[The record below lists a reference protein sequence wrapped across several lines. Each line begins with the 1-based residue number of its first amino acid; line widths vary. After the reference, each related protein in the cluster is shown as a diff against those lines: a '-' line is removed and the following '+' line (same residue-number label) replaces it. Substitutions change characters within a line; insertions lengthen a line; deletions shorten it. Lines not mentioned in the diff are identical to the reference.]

1 MRNVIQ
7 IIWQLISGEGLEVA
21 GVVKGRLPNS
31 VKWSHF
37 FSK

>member
-7 IIWQLISGEGLEVA
+7 IIWQLISGEDLEAA

-31 VKWSHF
+31 VKWKLF
-37 FSK
+37 FKE